1 MFEQRKTIK
10 KTRDKKINSVRVVL
24 FGQLR
29 EEIIEKKSVKNIHV
43 KKKKWNKFNSSMETG
58 IFKNDITRSDDLIT
72 MKPFST

>member
-10 KTRDKKINSVRVVL
+10 KTRNKKINSLRVVL

-43 KKKKWNKFNSSMETG
+43 KKKKNEIN
-58 IFKNDITRSDDLIT
+58 LILPWKLGFLKT
-72 MKPFST
+72 TLLVRMI

>member
-10 KTRDKKINSVRVVL
+10 KIRNKKINSVRVVL

-43 KKKKWNKFNSSMETG
+43 KKKNEIN
-58 IFKNDITRSDDLIT
+58 LILPWKLGFLKT
-72 MKPFST
+72 TLLVRMI

>member
-10 KTRDKKINSVRVVL
+10 KIRNKKINSVRVVL

-43 KKKKWNKFNSSMETG
+43 KKKNEIN
-58 IFKNDITRSDDLIT
+58 LIL
-72 MKPFST
+72 P

>member
-10 KTRDKKINSVRVVL
+10 KTRNKKINSLRVVL

-43 KKKKWNKFNSSMETG
+43 KKKKNEIN
-58 IFKNDITRSDDLIT
+58 LILLPWKLGFLKT
-72 MKPFST
+72 TLLVRMI